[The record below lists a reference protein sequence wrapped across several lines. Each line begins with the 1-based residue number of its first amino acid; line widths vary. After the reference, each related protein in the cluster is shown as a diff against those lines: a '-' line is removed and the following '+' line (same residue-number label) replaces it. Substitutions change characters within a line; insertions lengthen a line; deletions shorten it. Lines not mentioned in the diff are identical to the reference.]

1 MKTLGVGLLL
11 AIVTATGIGQERLTI
26 NGAVQ
31 TALERN
37 QTLRGAG
44 FERDASR
51 WGRLNA
57 LTNFLPKVEISGG
70 LTRIDPASERRANA
84 AIDFIKAAAGSL
96 GIPNEA
102 LAEIKPFAYRDTYAA
117 DITVVQPIYNGGA
130 ELVGLSAASAMEDKS
145 ISTLEDTEQD
155 VIARVKTAYYN
166 VLKANELVALSRDA
180 VARTKRHVELTGRR
194 AALGMRT
201 RTDVLRWEVQLAS
214 DEGNLIQAENGLAG
228 ARLALNEA
236 MGVDLHAAYVLENPT
251 TTDSAS
257 SPLAS
262 QPGEPLLAS
271 LTTMP
276 TESPITANMLAGHPS
291 MRMMEASLRLA
302 DAGIDQAWVNFKP
315 RVNVAFQ
322 YGWEKNNTLKL
333 DGITPWAL
341 ALQVQFPIFNSFG
354 DYTNLQK
361 AHAEYSHAQ
370 SQVETFRRGLVL
382 QATMAELNM
391 RAAQKRIDITRKA
404 EQEAREVLDA
414 VTKRYE
420 SGGASNVDVIDVQT
434 AYTSARANAITALYD
449 YHIAS
454 VQQARAMGTVRAN

>member
-11 AIVTATGIGQERLTI
+11 AIVTAMGFGQERLTI
-26 NGAVQ
+26 NGAVR

-37 QTLRGAG
+37 QTLRSAG

-57 LTNFLPKVEISGG
+57 VTNFLPKVEISGG

-84 AIDFIKAAAGSL
+84 AVDFIKAAAGSL
-96 GIPNEA
+96 GVPNEA

-130 ELVGLSAASAMEDKS
+130 ELVGLSAANAMEDRS
-145 ISTLEDTEQD
+145 ISALEDTEQD

-180 VARTKRHVELTGRR
+180 VARTRRHVEVTGRR
-194 AALGMRT
+194 AGLGMRT

-214 DEGNLIQAENGLAG
+214 DEGTLIQAENGLAG

-236 MGVDLHAAYVLENPT
+236 MGVDLHAAYVLEDPASI
-251 TTDSAS
+251 DSGS

-262 QPGEPLLAS
+262 NAGEPLMAS

-276 TESPITANMLAGHPS
+276 SESSITGDMLAGHPS
-291 MRMMEASLRLA
+291 MRMMEANLRLA

-361 AHAEYSHAQ
+361 AYAEHSRAQ

-382 QATMAELNM
+382 QATMADLNV
-391 RAAQKRIDITRKA
+391 RAAQKRIEITRKA

-434 AYTSARANAITALYD
+434 AYTSARTNAITALYD
-449 YHIAS
+449 YHIAN
-454 VQQARAMGTVRAN
+454 VQKARAMGTVRAN